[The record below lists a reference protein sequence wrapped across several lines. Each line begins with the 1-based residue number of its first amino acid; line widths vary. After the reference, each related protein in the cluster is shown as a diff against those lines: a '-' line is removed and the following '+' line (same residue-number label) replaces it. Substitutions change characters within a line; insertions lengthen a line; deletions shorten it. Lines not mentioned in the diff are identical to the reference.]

1 MDKHPIQGG
10 VAILLSSLHATGTG
24 NKLQKRGP
32 LGRIRLYLRHGPLEN
47 LWGGG
52 GAGEVQK
59 KYSRKAKLNEKKFMH
74 AN

>member
-1 MDKHPIQGG
+1 MGDCD
-10 VAILLSSLHATGTG
+10 
-24 NKLQKRGP
+24 
-32 LGRIRLYLRHGPLEN
+32 LRDEPLEN
-47 LWGGG
+47 LWGGGG

>member
-1 MDKHPIQGG
+1 MFCCRTPNRQP
-10 VAILLSSLHATGTG
+10 ATISYFRLIG
-24 NKLQKRGP
+24 NWLKR
-32 LGRIRLYLRHGPLEN
+32 RVRFIRDGPLEN

-59 KYSRKAKLNEKKFMH
+59 KKSRKGKLNEKKFLH